1 MEAGEN
7 GGLTNNIN
15 GEKSSIQKIRELIQ
29 RAGSQ
34 KQTPEQLAWIK
45 PPEVFD
51 SSIIRNRVYP
61 EILRKISQRD
71 NTKIE
76 SHGMPPYIYSVYR
89 IAAVPADNEDP
100 EDRTYPD
107 IPESSKISQFIDFVA
122 KSDVPVD
129 TTNQLEKLLEISDGS
144 LTDAALLGML
154 ASRMVARN
162 IDKTMYPDIS
172 ISEET
177 RDKWDH
183 NLLPF
188 DSSIKPQDKLGDN
201 YYFWTSIY
209 TKVASESASDNGLFY
224 KTMDKYAAKI
234 MGFSRRHLAKQSTIT
249 DHSEAFK
256 QGKATANILL
266 NSIQKN
272 SN

>member
-1 MEAGEN
+1 MENDA
-7 GGLTNNIN
+7 NILPQQLST
-15 GEKSSIQKIRELIQ
+15 EKSSFQKFKELIQ

-34 KQTPEQLAWIK
+34 KQTTEQLAWIK
-45 PPEVFD
+45 PPEVFG
-51 SSIIRNRVYP
+51 SSIQRNRVYP
-61 EILRKISQRD
+61 DILMNIGKKNNIRL
-71 NTKIE
+71 E
-76 SHGMPPYIYSVYR
+76 SDGMPPYIYSVYR
-89 IAAVPADNEDP
+89 IAAVPSDNEDP
-100 EDRTYPD
+100 EDRTYSD
-107 IPESSKISQFIDFVA
+107 IPESSKVNEFIDFMA

-129 TTNQLEKLLEISDGS
+129 TVNQLEKLLELSGGS
-144 LTDAALLGML
+144 LTDAAMLGML

-162 IDKTMYPDIS
+162 VDKSMYPDIS

-188 DSSIKPQDKLGDN
+188 DSSLKPQDKLGDN
-201 YYFWTSIY
+201 YYYWTSIY
-209 TKVASESASDNGLFY
+209 TKVAAESALDNGIFY

-234 MGFSRRHLAKQSTIT
+234 MGFSRRLLAKQSTIT

-256 QGKATANILL
+256 QGKATANILI

-272 SN
+272 PS